1 MNAVEQVF
9 RVFFNFI
16 MTMTIWDIIDIA
28 IMSFI
33 IYKLLSFVR
42 RTSSAG
48 VIKGIILLLAV
59 MWLSSVLH
67 LHVLNYL
74 LGKTMELGVVV
85 LIVIFQPEIRKFL
98 SQIGSRRIIEFFSRK
113 PNERMIETAI
123 SHTVAACSDM
133 ARTKTG
139 ALIAFQRDISL
150 EEYTKTGTPMDAEP
164 SAELLKNVFFPNTP
178 LHDGAVIIEDGRIQA
193 AGCMLPMSSNVNL
206 SRDLGMRHRAGI
218 GLSERTDAVVVIV
231 SEETGAISVAIDG
244 MLKRHLTAET
254 FEKLLRNELLPEN
267 KKTVSSSI
275 LDKIRV
281 KQ

>member
-1 MNAVEQVF
+1 MS
-9 RVFFNFI
+9 
-16 MTMTIWDIIDIA
+16 IWDIIDIA

-48 VIKGIILLLAV
+48 VVKGIILLLAI
-59 MWLSSVLH
+59 MWLSSALH

-98 SQIGSRRIIEFFSRK
+98 SQLGSRRIVEFFSRK
-113 PNERMIETAI
+113 PNERSIETAI
-123 SHTVAACSDM
+123 THTVAACTDM

-150 EEYTKTGTPMDAEP
+150 EEYTKTGTPMDAAP
-164 SAELLKNVFFPNTP
+164 SVELLKNIFFPNTP
-178 LHDGAVIIEDGRIQA
+178 LHDGAVIIEDGRILA
-193 AGCMLPMSSNVNL
+193 AGCMLPMSTNVNL

-218 GLSERTDAVVVIV
+218 GLSERSDAVVVIV
-231 SEETGAISVAIDG
+231 SEETGTISVAVDG
-244 MLKRHLTAET
+244 MLKRHLAAET
-254 FEKLLRNELLPEN
+254 FEKLLRNELLPETKSN
-267 KKTVSSSI
+267 AGSFWN
-275 LDKIRV
+275 KIRV